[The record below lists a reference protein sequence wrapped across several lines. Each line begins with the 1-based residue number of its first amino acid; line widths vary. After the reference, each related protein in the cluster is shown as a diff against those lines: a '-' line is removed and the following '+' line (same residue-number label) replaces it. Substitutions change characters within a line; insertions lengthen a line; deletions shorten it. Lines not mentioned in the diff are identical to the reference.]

1 LTFLGGVVVTQ
12 RLLWPSTII
21 ATLVAAAFILGS
33 APGTGRSL
41 SLSLAFGGALGVVLQ
56 RARFCFLCHARDF
69 IDRRDPRGLLSILL
83 ALAVGTVG
91 YHVFMSGWLAAPNP
105 PRLPPDA
112 HIGPVSWALA
122 LAGLVFGLGMAIS
135 GSCVSAH
142 IYRLGEGSAASPFA
156 LLGAGA
162 GFLLGFI
169 TWNPLYSLTV
179 AEAPVIWLPHYVGYA
194 GSLALQLAALAG
206 LAAALW
212 RYYPTAVAGE
222 PPRPPLPAGLFAL
235 VGRWFEGRWPYWVG
249 GLAVGVISFLVLARL
264 KPLGVTSALGGAAR
278 ALGADLGLT
287 PLRLNGLDGFAGC
300 ATVPGASWFT
310 PNAALVIGLAA
321 GAFAAAAAARQFKP
335 RLPTVGDIVR
345 GLSGGVLL
353 GWGAMTG
360 LGCTVGVVLSGTM
373 AGAASGWVFAACAF
387 AGVWAGLR
395 APQFFTLK
403 NAVGAEN
410 K

>member
-1 LTFLGGVVVTQ
+1 MTQ
-12 RLLWPSTII
+12 RLLWPLTII
-21 ATLVAAAFILGS
+21 AALVAAAYTIGS

-41 SLSLAFGGALGVVLQ
+41 SLSLAFGAALGVALQ
-56 RARFCFLCHARDF
+56 RTRFCFLCHARDF

-83 ALAVGTVG
+83 ALAVGTIG
-91 YHVFMSGWLAAPNP
+91 YHVFMSGWLTTPSP

-112 HIGPVSWALA
+112 HIGPVSWVLA

-135 GSCVSAH
+135 GSCISAH
-142 IYRLGEGSAASPFA
+142 IYRLGEGSPTSPFA
-156 LLGAGA
+156 LIGAGL
-162 GFLLGFI
+162 GFLVGFH
-169 TWNPLYSLTV
+169 TWNPLFSLAI
-179 AEAPVIWLPHYVGYA
+179 AEAPLLWLPHYAGYS

-206 LAAALW
+206 LAAFLW
-212 RYYPTAVAGE
+212 RHYPAAVAGE
-222 PPRPPLPAGLFAL
+222 PPPPPLPAGLFAL
-235 VGRWFEGRWPYWVG
+235 VGRWFQGRWPYWIG

-264 KPLGVTSALGGAAR
+264 KPLGVTSALGGGAR
-278 ALGADLGLT
+278 ALGGDLGLT
-287 PLRLNGLDGFAGC
+287 PLRLDGLDGFAGC

-321 GAFAAAAAARQFKP
+321 GAFAAALAADQFKP
-335 RLPTVGDIVR
+335 RLPTPRDIAR
-345 GLSGGVLL
+345 GLGGGVLL

-360 LGCTVGVVLSGTM
+360 LGCTIGVVLSGTM

-395 APQFFTLK
+395 APHFFPLKFFTLK
-403 NAVGAEN
+403 NAVGAES